1 MASFPERPG
10 ATASRHADQP
20 PPIRRAAPGGSSRTR
35 ATARQSAVDGNA
47 PGHPSESVLPRRG
60 RAERGPGRP
69 GSPYSS
75 ADVPAIRPV
84 QPYAAMPVSASR
96 AESSARRRPGT
107 HPTAPSRNRPNWMIC
122 IPGYIA
128 AGDVKP
134 RLFGRE
140 SVGNAS
146 GPASPI
152 LTGYGRRVG
161 SLGPGLTSD
170 SADAVR
176 AVLRDDLSAGPQVFT
191 APAGDAGLICPAWT
205 RGRGSQV
212 RRASGCVPPLNLR
225 KGWL

>member
-1 MASFPERPG
+1 M
-10 ATASRHADQP
+10 
-20 PPIRRAAPGGSSRTR
+20 I
-35 ATARQSAVDGNA
+35 RQSWARCRTGMGDMG
-47 PGHPSESVLPRRG
+47 RRV
-60 RAERGPGRP
+60 RC
-69 GSPYSS
+69 
-75 ADVPAIRPV
+75 
-84 QPYAAMPVSASR
+84 
-96 AESSARRRPGT
+96 T
-107 HPTAPSRNRPNWMIC
+107 HPLALERI
-122 IPGYIA
+122 
-128 AGDVKP
+128 
-134 RLFGRE
+134 LGRE

-176 AVLRDDLSAGPQVFT
+176 AVLRDDLSAGPQVCT
-191 APAGDAGLICPAWT
+191 APAGGAGLICPAWT

>member
-1 MASFPERPG
+1 MKLP
-10 ATASRHADQP
+10 
-20 PPIRRAAPGGSSRTR
+20 
-35 ATARQSAVDGNA
+35 ARENGR
-47 PGHPSESVLPRRG
+47 SVLL
-60 RAERGPGRP
+60 
-69 GSPYSS
+69 
-75 ADVPAIRPV
+75 
-84 QPYAAMPVSASR
+84 ASGELALGCQR
-96 AESSARRRPGT
+96 
-107 HPTAPSRNRPNWMIC
+107 I
-122 IPGYIA
+122 
-128 AGDVKP
+128 V
-134 RLFGRE
+134 GRE

-176 AVLRDDLSAGPQVFT
+176 AVLRDDLSAGPQVCR
-191 APAGDAGLICPAWT
+191 APARGAGLICPART